1 MNSPSKSQ
9 TLLDNMDWNI
19 LHFEQ
24 ILKNKKTDY
33 YRDAAIQRFCLVFDA
48 TQKTLRAFAEEK
60 GETVQTPEE
69 CFKFALFEN
78 WIDDYFKLILK
89 DYQSLKGGLET
100 ALAENIYP
108 RLENHHNFFHKLH
121 AILLNGN

>member
-1 MNSPSKSQ
+1 MSSPPKSQ

-48 TQKTLRAFAEEK
+48 TEKALKAFEELK
-60 GETVQTPEE
+60 RGV
-69 CFKFALFEN
+69 KF
-78 WIDDYFKLILK
+78 
-89 DYQSLKGGLET
+89 
-100 ALAENIYP
+100 
-108 RLENHHNFFHKLH
+108 R
-121 AILLNGN
+121 